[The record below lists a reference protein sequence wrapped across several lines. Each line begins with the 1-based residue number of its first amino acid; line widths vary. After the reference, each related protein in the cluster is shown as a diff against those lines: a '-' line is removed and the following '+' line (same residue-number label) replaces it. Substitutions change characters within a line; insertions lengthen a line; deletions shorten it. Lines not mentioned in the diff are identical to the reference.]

1 MALYYIHKVGSQE
14 MGSVE
19 RNNGKP
25 QRGRYFLISKECLDF
40 FPHLSAVA
48 LNDKAPVF
56 IVPTYGKDTIK
67 VLCTIDYH
75 NQKHSLVGYWGEN
88 PRDEVRLYMNQQID
102 SELYFRTGDLA
113 VFERFI
119 IEGEIIYGL
128 TRLRNSEDGYGFL
141 DAYLQENARKP
152 YCSNAVYEGELAF
165 IPKPSIGEN
174 TLIAVSTDAEG
185 YLESA
190 SNDILEHEE
199 DGTIALEEQL
209 GGQLFNSVAFRQF
222 VLFAYDYRCA
232 ITRKVIRYGDLCN
245 LEAAHIKPQAHNGKF
260 LPCNGIAMSRDLHFA
275 FDKGFFTIDQNYNVI
290 VASQLRESDFYE
302 EFNGKHIYVPPV
314 DFYKPNI
321 TFLNYHREHI
331 FQTFAQIRRM

>member
-19 RNNGKP
+19 SHNGIP
-25 QRGRYFLISKECLDF
+25 QRGRYFLISRKCLDF

-56 IVPTYGKDTIK
+56 IVPTYKTDTIK

-75 NQKHSLVGYWGEN
+75 NQKHSLINYWGEN

-102 SELYFRTGDLA
+102 PQLYFRTGDLA
-113 VFERFI
+113 VFEKFV

-128 TRLRNSEDGYGFL
+128 TRLRNGEDGYDSL
-141 DAYLQENARKP
+141 YTYLQENASRP
-152 YCSNAVYEGELAF
+152 HYSNAKYEGELAF

-174 TLIAVSTDAEG
+174 TIITVSTDAEE

-190 SNDILEHEE
+190 SNDILGYEE
-199 DGTIALEEQL
+199 DDTIALEEQL
-209 GGQLFNSVAFRQF
+209 GGQLFNGVTFRQF
-222 VLFAYDYRCA
+222 VLFAYHYKCA
-232 ITRKVIRYGDLCN
+232 ITGKVIRYGDLCN

-260 LPCNGIAMSRDLHFA
+260 LPCNGIALSRDLHFA
-275 FDKGFFTIDQNYNVI
+275 FDKGFFTIDQNYRVK
-290 VASQLRESDFYE
+290 VADQLSGSDFYD
-302 EFNGKHIYVPPV
+302 EFNGKRIYVPSV